1 MSQKLVAVGLLVW
14 TNRFNGNTFNGS
26 GRISEHLIV
35 NRNIQN
41 HVCCKRQK
49 SIYTTWPL
57 FSFTYLHENSWF
69 HTTFIHKNY
78 FGHFYNL
85 LISKFEK
92 LTTYLNLTF
101 IICCIKRG
109 SGISLKKN
117 RQTTNAKLYHV
128 TMSLI
133 SLCTL
138 YLQKI
143 DSFKRA
149 LSITIISDTLCAL
162 TEVKFLWN

>member
-35 NRNIQN
+35 NRKIQN

-57 FSFTYLHENSWF
+57 FSFTYLLENNWF
-69 HTTFIHKNY
+69 HTTFIHMNY

-85 LISKFEK
+85 LISKFWEIDHLLESNVSHLLYK
-92 LTTYLNLTF
+92 TWFWDL
-101 IICCIKRG
+101 
-109 SGISLKKN
+109 SKKN
-117 RQTTNAKLYHV
+117 RQTTNATLYHV

-143 DSFKRA
+143 DSFKQA
-149 LSITIISDTLCAL
+149 LSINNYFRHFMCSY
-162 TEVKFLWN
+162 